1 MVSQRTTIATNR
13 SSFVPSFAHFF
24 FFFFSFFFFTVFAAE
39 QGIKGLQRLQSEERI
54 RAYARTHTFNTVLK
68 QQEQQQERDER
79 RTRKLLG
86 GGAEYPDIQSP
97 SILTESNFCG
107 IYSELIQCS
116 QYSNANDCNA
126 DNRCNF
132 EGSACDIKI
141 GELPG
146 LWLVNA
152 AIAVASVCADAV
164 DAGTCQARV
173 SYGCTWSVN
182 SSSCDLYEVETG
194 LTTLTGDAFLAAIV
208 TVGLFT
214 CGSQSLQTDQTTCEA
229 NNYCLWTDPPGSCGP
244 KSNFAE
250 LAYPSYCDASTA
262 PLLRQSPGQCNS
274 LICPAILSES
284 ACDANAPGCLWSY
297 SAWSNSSACGVEP
310 ISDTIF
316 TMSTVLPQTS
326 IASTV
331 TKCKKLGEESTTD
344 ACSNESNS
352 CTVLPATYG
361 GINRCFPSA
370 SRFASFQPE
379 VAALLEAKYYCSG
392 ILDQTACVNDVKCS
406 WNVFECLINQNLNLT
421 CFSSIP
427 SSPPPSLPPSPP
439 PSLPPSSSSRI
450 EEVGLKTLAFAIVF
464 ILANVLIV

>member
-1 MVSQRTTIATNR
+1 MG
-13 SSFVPSFAHFF
+13 SS
-24 FFFFSFFFFTVFAAE
+24 
-39 QGIKGLQRLQSEERI
+39 
-54 RAYARTHTFNTVLK
+54 
-68 QQEQQQERDER
+68 
-79 RTRKLLG
+79 
-86 GGAEYPDIQSP
+86 AEYADAQTPS
-97 SILTESNFCG
+97 SILTESNYCF
-107 IYSELIQCS
+107 IVSEKLRCTA
-116 QYSNANDCNA
+116 YSNATDCNA
-126 DNRCNF
+126 DDQCYWT
-132 EGSACDIKI
+132 GSTCVLGDALDDIF
-141 GELPG
+141 LSN
-146 LWLVNA
+146 LV
-152 AIAVASVCADAV
+152 DAV
-164 DAGTCQARV
+164 ETLVDVCIHEDVVDDITCQARA
-173 SYGCTWSVN
+173 SYGCRWSAN
-182 SSSCDLYEVETG
+182 SSSCVPYEVETG
-194 LTTLTGDAFLAAIV
+194 IRTLTGDAFLAAIV

-392 ILDQTACVNDVKCS
+392 IFDQTACVNDVKCS

>member
-214 CGSQSLQTDQTTCEA
+214 CESQSLQTNQATCEA
-229 NNYCLWTDPPGSCGP
+229 NNYCSWGGSSCGT
-244 KSNFAE
+244 KSNIE
-250 LAYPSYCDASTA
+250 DLLYPSYCDASTT
-262 PLLRQSPGQCNS
+262 LQTSQSPGQGQCDIS
-274 LICPAILSES
+274 LCPTNLPLSS
-284 ACDANAPGCLWSY
+284 SCY
-297 SAWSNSSACGVEP
+297 SDQLPDENGNNCVWSNSTCGCFWNGYGCSVSQTTCLAP
-310 ISDTIF
+310 PTL
-316 TMSTVLPQTS
+316 TV
-326 IASTV
+326 
-331 TKCKKLGEESTTD
+331 
-344 ACSNESNS
+344 
-352 CTVLPATYG
+352 
-361 GINRCFPSA
+361 
-370 SRFASFQPE
+370 
-379 VAALLEAKYYCSG
+379 
-392 ILDQTACVNDVKCS
+392 
-406 WNVFECLINQNLNLT
+406 
-421 CFSSIP
+421 
-427 SSPPPSLPPSPP
+427 PSPP
-439 PSLPPSSSSRI
+439 PSPPPSSSSRI

>member
-1 MVSQRTTIATNR
+1 M
-13 SSFVPSFAHFF
+13 
-24 FFFFSFFFFTVFAAE
+24 
-39 QGIKGLQRLQSEERI
+39 
-54 RAYARTHTFNTVLK
+54 
-68 QQEQQQERDER
+68 
-79 RTRKLLG
+79 G
-86 GGAEYPDIQSP
+86 GSAEYPDVQSP
-97 SILTESNFCG
+97 SSILTESNYCFIISEKLRCTA
-107 IYSELIQCS
+107 YSS
-116 QYSNANDCNA
+116 ATDCNA
-126 DNRCNF
+126 DDQCYWT
-132 EGSACDIKI
+132 GSTCVLGDALIDIFDPPI
-141 GELPG
+141 IDTAQT
-146 LWLVNA
+146 LVD
-152 AIAVASVCADAV
+152 VCIHEDVV
-164 DAGTCQARV
+164 DDITCQARA
-173 SYGCTWSVN
+173 SYGCRWSVN
-182 SSSCDLYEVETG
+182 SSSCELYETELG
-194 LTTLTGDAFLAAIV
+194 AMTLSGDAYFAAMV
-208 TVGLFT
+208 TINFFT
-214 CGSQSLQTDQTTCEA
+214 CGSQSLNDQATCEA
-229 NNYCLWTDPPGSCGP
+229 NNYCSWSVSFCTS

-262 PLLRQSPGQCNS
+262 PLLRQSPGQCNG

-284 ACDANAPGCLWSY
+284 ACDANAPGCLWS
-297 SAWSNSSACGVEP
+297 NSACGVEP

-316 TMSTVLPQTS
+316 TMSTVFPQTS

-406 WNVFECLINQNLNLT
+406 WNSECLINQNLNLT

-427 SSPPPSLPPSPP
+427 S
-439 PSLPPSSSSRI
+439 SSSSRI